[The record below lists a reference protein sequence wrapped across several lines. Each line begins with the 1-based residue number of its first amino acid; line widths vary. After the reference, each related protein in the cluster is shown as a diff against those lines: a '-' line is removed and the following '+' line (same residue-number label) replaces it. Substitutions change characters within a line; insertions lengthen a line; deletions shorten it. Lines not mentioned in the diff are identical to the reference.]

1 MIIYG
6 IVSIMSYIKQQR
18 INKLGMY
25 IFCKDIMYMD
35 VLSLQNIFKDKSLF
49 VIIKCMKKW
58 VWSIE
63 VGNNRNLSAEQTI
76 LIIISV
82 KCN

>member
-6 IVSIMSYIKQQR
+6 IVSIMSYIKQQQ

-35 VLSLQNIFKDKSLF
+35 VLSLQNIFKNKSLF
-49 VIIKCMKKW
+49 VIIKCMKK
-58 VWSIE
+58 
-63 VGNNRNLSAEQTI
+63 
-76 LIIISV
+76 
-82 KCN
+82 

>member
-6 IVSIMSYIKQQR
+6 IVSIMSYIKQQQ